1 MGSTRQNVLNFNRI
15 MLGARTLFLA
25 PVALML
31 MLMMGGAGADDD
43 LGALLEQ
50 ALHQNAAVQA
60 SIEGIKSAHENIA
73 VAKSTLEWSSSL
85 RASASVEERRID
97 SAPEI
102 YQEDNDLTLTLTKPL
117 YDGGQAKAQTRIA
130 KIQLDQAIMAYRAA
144 EQNLLNQALT
154 ALVNHTTAAQSLI
167 VSQANVAR
175 LGEQVKA
182 SQLRLEI
189 GDGTPTQL
197 ALATSRLARAE
208 AGMISAENR
217 LATTEATLRRYFN
230 EPLPNLTIP
239 PTPLASDEVPPSA
252 GATADM
258 ALTHNPDFLQQSF
271 NTRIARYNMD
281 RLLASLR
288 PQLELELSGRTAD
301 SNIDSQRRDAVSAS
315 INFRTPLYA
324 TPASRARSRGL
335 VAEHQAALQ
344 QLINSKDALRISAET
359 AWRNYRT
366 AASLITASTA
376 EADAATLFRDGVATE
391 VEFGLKSL
399 LDLLDAEQDM
409 VAAELRLIEAR
420 GDYVL
425 AGYALLKVIGGLNAA
440 RFGITPAFTEVEDLP
455 AHDLPFTGIIPR
467 VTYSE

>member
-1 MGSTRQNVLNFNRI
+1 
-15 MLGARTLFLA
+15 MLGARTLLIA
-25 PVALML
+25 PIVLML
-31 MLMMGGAGADDD
+31 TFSAAVADDD
-43 LGALLEQ
+43 LGVLLEQ
-50 ALHQNAAVQA
+50 ALHKNAAVQA
-60 SIEGIKSAHENIA
+60 SIEGIKSAYENIA
-73 VAKSTLEWSSSL
+73 VAGATLEWSSSL
-85 RASASVEERRID
+85 RASSSVEERRID
-97 SAPEI
+97 SAPNI

-130 KIQLDQAIMAYRAA
+130 QIQLNQAIMGYRAA
-144 EQNLLNQALT
+144 EQDLLNQALT
-154 ALVNHTTAAQSLI
+154 ALVNRTTAAQSLV
-167 VSQANVAR
+167 VSQANVER
-175 LGEQVKA
+175 LGAQVKA
-182 SQLRLEI
+182 SQLRLDI

-208 AGMISAENR
+208 AALISTETR
-217 LATTEATLRRYFN
+217 LATAEANLRRYFDT
-230 EPLPNLTIP
+230 PLPSLTTL

-252 GATADM
+252 GATADK
-258 ALTHNPDFLQQSF
+258 ALTHNPDYLHQSF

-301 SNIDSQRRDAVSAS
+301 SNIDSSRQDALSAS
-315 INFRTPLYA
+315 ITLRTPLYA

-344 QLINSKDALRISAET
+344 QLVNSQDALRISAET
-359 AWRNYRT
+359 AWRDYRT
-366 AASLITASTA
+366 AASLITASAA
-376 EADAATLFRDGVATE
+376 EAHAATLFRDGVEVE

-420 GDYVL
+420 GNYLL
-425 AGYALLKVIGGLNAA
+425 AGYGLLKAIGGLNAA
-440 RFGITPAFTEVEDLP
+440 RFGIAPAFTDLETLP
-455 AHDLPFTGIIPR
+455 AHDLPFKGIIPR